1 MLSLFSA
8 LRSGAGLFVW
18 RSSRLVPLKREPG
31 APLRQARR
39 RRGWSGRFSWCECS
53 GGQLRECQRISCP
66 RLALG
71 GDRDRFTGGSRVR
84 RPRGTG
90 RAPNLSA
97 RSRSLSH
104 DWVGFGFE
112 LRGADFL
119 CLSNNLTQI
128 GRGFRFGACQKSP
141 KLSLLRPRRIAGRS
155 SLISLLSPGTHSKTR
170 TSRRWGSHRSLTLCC
185 LITAALVHQ
194 NDFRPT
200 DSGARCQ

>member
-18 RSSRLVPLKREPG
+18 RASRLVPLKREPG
-31 APLRQARR
+31 ATLRQARR

-71 GDRDRFTGGSRVR
+71 GDRDRFTGASRVR

-119 CLSNNLTQI
+119 WPFKQPDPNRVWLPV
-128 GRGFRFGACQKSP
+128 RGLPEIPQTFLATTAKDRRAVESYLP
-141 KLSLLRPRRIAGRS
+141 IVSRYPTVRPEPRADGEAID
-155 SLISLLSPGTHSKTR
+155 H
-170 TSRRWGSHRSLTLCC
+170 
-185 LITAALVHQ
+185 
-194 NDFRPT
+194 
-200 DSGARCQ
+200 